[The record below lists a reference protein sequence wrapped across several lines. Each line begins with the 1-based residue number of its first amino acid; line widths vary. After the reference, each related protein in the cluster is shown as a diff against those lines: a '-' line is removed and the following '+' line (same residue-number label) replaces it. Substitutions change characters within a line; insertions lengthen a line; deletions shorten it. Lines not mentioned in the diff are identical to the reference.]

1 MGGCGGRP
9 LSLQVPLGTSFFP
22 RLRGHLLTGEQRWS
36 GEGRQRG
43 SDSAGR
49 QPSLCNMGKP
59 PSCSGLKLLI
69 AVTSRAFIPNKRT
82 EGA

>member
-36 GEGRQRG
+36 GEGQGKEAQILQADSPRCATWETTELLWFKTAHC
-43 SDSAGR
+43 SD
-49 QPSLCNMGKP
+49 
-59 PSCSGLKLLI
+59 LKGFH
-69 AVTSRAFIPNKRT
+69 SKQEN
-82 EGA
+82 